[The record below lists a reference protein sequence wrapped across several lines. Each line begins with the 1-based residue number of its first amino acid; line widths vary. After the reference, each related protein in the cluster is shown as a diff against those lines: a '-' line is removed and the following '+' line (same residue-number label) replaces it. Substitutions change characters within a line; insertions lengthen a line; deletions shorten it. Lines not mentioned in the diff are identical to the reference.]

1 MTKQELMSSLLA
13 VVDKKLN
20 DCAER
25 WKTLDETANTERMAL
40 SVQRN
45 LYDLAK
51 TTIRFA
57 GDKDEFPRPFIGQT
71 TNLLKNEEFLRSV
84 LQNAKGD
91 EQSSLAVYLHNMLF
105 WRQNFLL
112 RYREDAVQATNPRK
126 QFEAKLKMAIIED
139 LMYEYRIVFEEMG
152 GRKDLM
158 I

>member
-1 MTKQELMSSLLA
+1 MTKQELISSLLE

-25 WKTLDETANTERMAL
+25 WKTLDETATTERMAL

-71 TNLLKNEEFLRSV
+71 TNLLKNEEYLRSV

-91 EQSSLAVYLHNMLF
+91 EQSSLAIYLHNMLF

-112 RYREDAVQATNPRK
+112 RYREDAAQATNPHK
-126 QFEAKLKMAIIED
+126 QFEAKLKKAIVED
-139 LMYEYRIVFEEMG
+139 LMNEYRIVFEAMG

>member
-25 WKTLDETANTERMAL
+25 WKTLDETAATERMAL

-57 GDKDEFPRPFIGQT
+57 GDKDEFPCAFIGQT
-71 TNLLKNEEFLRSV
+71 TNLLKNEEYLRSA

-112 RYREDAVQATNPRK
+112 RYREDAAQATNPRK
-126 QFEAKLKMAIIED
+126 QFEAKLKKAIVED
-139 LMYEYRIVFEEMG
+139 LMNEYRIVFEEMG